1 MECTNELT
9 QVFQNELSCA
19 LEWPKLVDA
28 NLWACLQRALK
39 SVAIFEDKVTV
50 RIAHLICF
58 PHADVLI
65 AIGEGHLSVTRS
77 LAVKKLALINISRL
91 VFEYSKGAYHVGKG
105 NGLLLK
111 LFFFF
116 YQLMV
121 HGFLMLLV
129 LPRVAIVTKEIMF
142 FLLNFELFLVHIV
155 ILHFLG
161 SGRSWLNLKCKFA
174 LVVDISPVFGRSIDK
189 IINQVDHLLS
199 NGSTRPITAGSQIVF
214 ILAVLMSSAEDFLIL
229 IPDNFAL
236 VTIFET
242 VFLTSSFLVNF
253 LFDWVLKVVNLG
265 WRRVLLLID

>member
-1 MECTNELT
+1 MI
-9 QVFQNELSCA
+9 
-19 LEWPKLVDA
+19 
-28 NLWACLQRALK
+28 CL
-39 SVAIFEDKVTV
+39 
-50 RIAHLICF
+50 

-105 NGLLLK
+105 HGLLLK
-111 LFFFF
+111 LFF

-121 HGFLMLLV
+121 LGLLMLLV

-189 IINQVDHLLS
+189 VINQVDHLLS

-214 ILAVLMSSAEDFLIL
+214 VLAIWMSSAEDFLIL

-253 LFDWVLKVVNLG
+253 LFD
-265 WRRVLLLID
+265 

>member
-1 MECTNELT
+1 MI
-9 QVFQNELSCA
+9 
-19 LEWPKLVDA
+19 
-28 NLWACLQRALK
+28 CL
-39 SVAIFEDKVTV
+39 
-50 RIAHLICF
+50 

-105 NGLLLK
+105 HGLLLK
-111 LFFFF
+111 LFFF

-121 HGFLMLLV
+121 LGLLMLLV

-189 IINQVDHLLS
+189 VINQVDHLLS

-214 ILAVLMSSAEDFLIL
+214 ILAILMSSAEDFLIL

-253 LFDWVLKVVNLG
+253 LFD
-265 WRRVLLLID
+265 